1 MGKLF
6 SGSLLG
12 ILALPLALIIIAPRI
27 ILTCT
32 PKGDGK
38 SDADFC
44 GSFSRVTRNIL
55 ALADRPVAVV
65 AGAGRQAAEECGTML
80 RVLTSVLLFC
90 TATILYAQTPSAP
103 PRVALEIQREQALP
117 PTFLI
122 VPEEI
127 NASGSLLSQFPDRP
141 GAVNDANN
149 RPTAVELDCK
159 LNGDAIAI
167 TSTVV
172 FGAFDKSGS
181 TSIAGHPQ
189 QTLGDYSVRLND
201 SIVLEKMADYG
212 LHPWT
217 IKVVPAQTKLA
228 NLSRVPSIQI
238 EVASQDLYGYD
249 VKLHNISS
257 RAVTNL
263 VVSNSL
269 HDPNN
274 LMGFIARGSDGP
286 PIIEPGAT
294 HEMRYPCAPS
304 EHATSDDAASS
315 APPCMFV
322 LDAALFADG
331 SFEGDARTAARMDS
345 SLLAEESQ
353 RQRIRQLVQSIL
365 ADPSVP
371 ESSRTARIR
380 SELDNL
386 SAQPDPAIFDQL
398 RLKFPSLLSR
408 ELPSLNADAKTA
420 LANERALAL
429 HSLEQF
435 ESSHRAPSTVALS
448 QWLTS
453 TEGID

>member
-1 MGKLF
+1 
-6 SGSLLG
+6 
-12 ILALPLALIIIAPRI
+12 
-27 ILTCT
+27 
-32 PKGDGK
+32 
-38 SDADFC
+38 
-44 GSFSRVTRNIL
+44 
-55 ALADRPVAVV
+55 
-65 AGAGRQAAEECGTML
+65 
-80 RVLTSVLLFC
+80 
-90 TATILYAQTPSAP
+90 
-103 PRVALEIQREQALP
+103 LEIQREQALP

-122 VPEEI
+122 
-127 NASGSLLSQFPDRP
+127 
-141 GAVNDANN
+141 
-149 RPTAVELDCK
+149 
-159 LNGDAIAI
+159 
-167 TSTVV
+167 VV